1 MIGRWAVI
9 LLVAFATPAVGRFLT
24 PPAAK
29 GAAKGAAEEKKAVV
43 KPHNNTAVA
52 EKAAALPAAKAA
64 PPAKPVSPA
73 KKNASLAKTPKK
85 NLTADEEIASLQS
98 GLMMIHKLQA
108 AMTAPEAE
116 VPADKKDLT
125 QFAQGAMTSE
135 LQKKDSV
142 VWSTIDSMMSAT
154 TQAMI
159 AMKGKSKTDKEKVMD
174 DLEKQINGK
183 AVVLKNV
190 TEKVGMQQEAHS
202 EEYLLGVLMQ
212 HQKDWSFEKQLNTT
226 KNFADN
232 CLAAKDLLAH
242 HNSSEPLAPQL
253 AAIMDG
259 RKAKKAAKA
268 ATEKKAAKLLIQL
281 VSSLRRE
288 TVHSFV

>member
-1 MIGRWAVI
+1 MIGRWAII
-9 LLVAFATPAVGRFLT
+9 LLVAFATPAAGRFLT

-52 EKAAALPAAKAA
+52 EKAA
-64 PPAKPVSPA
+64 PPAKPVSAA
-73 KKNASLAKTPKK
+73 KKNASVAKAPKK
-85 NLTADEEIASLQS
+85 NLTAAEEITSLQN

-159 AMKGKSKTDKEKVMD
+159 AMKGKSKTEQEKVMD

-190 TEKVGMQQEAHS
+190 TEKVGMQQEQHS

-212 HQKDWSFEKQLNTT
+212 HQKDWSFDKQLNAT

-232 CLAAKDLLAH
+232 CLAAKDLVAH
-242 HNSSEPLAPQL
+242 HNSSQPLAPQL
-253 AAIMDG
+253 AAIMDN

-268 ATEKKAAKLLIQL
+268 AAEKKAAKLLIQL

-288 TVHSFV
+288 TVHSYV